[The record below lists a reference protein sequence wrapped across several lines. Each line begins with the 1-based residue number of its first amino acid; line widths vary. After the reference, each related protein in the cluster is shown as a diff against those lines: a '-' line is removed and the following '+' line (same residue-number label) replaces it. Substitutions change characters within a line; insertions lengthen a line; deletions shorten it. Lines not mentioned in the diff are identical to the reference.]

1 MKHNLMAFENKN
13 DKTCEF
19 VSDNIEQNS
28 DNIHDIHSIILR
40 TKEVVPSRKLITQ
53 WDTWHTCK
61 SHIAT
66 CRETEVRKNKQV
78 IF

>member
-53 WDTWHTCK
+53 
-61 SHIAT
+61 
-66 CRETEVRKNKQV
+66 
-78 IF
+78 